1 MILIDSQIFLTKF
14 INFLII
20 NKRLEGAKNKYLIVR
35 FSLCFK
41 YDFIF
46 ASITLFIMDLFTD
59 HAHYVKNQRST
70 ELMTIPFTPP
80 AAPAKKKT
88 KENEIWTKTLNW
100 TAARTQRI
108 RSVYMLIETPTSFR
122 AFPLTLGTRLVKLNP
137 PITNTCTPQKT
148 AAGNVICTDL
158 QWGISPVLIS
168 YEKSLN
174 SSISTSFLILRLY
187 LRLWYSSPP
196 RLPPPPG
203 RGPLAHTG
211 RFRRKVVKGM
221 QRSKQGMPKGYRKFS
236 VVTRSPGCNL
246 NEPTHWVHWTAKS

>member
-20 NKRLEGAKNKYLIVR
+20 NKRFEGAKNKYLIVR

-59 HAHYVKNQRST
+59 HAHYVRNQRST
-70 ELMTIPFTPP
+70 ELMTIPFTSPP
-80 AAPAKKKT
+80 LQKKMKKK
-88 KENEIWTKTLNW
+88 NEIWNKPLNW
-100 TAARTQRI
+100 TTVRTQRI
-108 RSVYMLIETPTSFR
+108 RSIYMLIETPTSFR
-122 AFPLTLGTRLVKLNP
+122 AFPLALGTRLVKLNP

-168 YEKSLN
+168 YEKNLN

-187 LRLWYSSPP
+187 LQLCYSSPP
-196 RLPPPPG
+196 G
-203 RGPLAHTG
+203 
-211 RFRRKVVKGM
+211 K
-221 QRSKQGMPKGYRKFS
+221 
-236 VVTRSPGCNL
+236 
-246 NEPTHWVHWTAKS
+246 TAKKQ